1 MVAFSS
7 LGQLG
12 EYVANASPA
21 IELVDPGY
29 PLGQAPDINAE
40 NVLRNQP
47 SVRKVTGFIARN
59 VASIPLHLFERISDT
74 DRRRITDHPLAGP
87 LSTPAPKVTPFRF
100 WHDVM
105 MDYLLHDRYA
115 ILFGLGTAGDLTLK
129 RLPANRVRLIGT
141 GVDAVEKVRYTN
153 NRGERVDLDPAVC
166 IYDAG
171 YSPRGVNGLSPI
183 DTLRHLLAESAE
195 AVEYRRAVWRNG
207 ARVPQIIERPA
218 GATWTDPARDRFKS
232 DFANFRRGGGAEGGV
247 PILEDG
253 MQLKEVTSFRPK
265 DTNDLE
271 GRRLTDAE
279 VASAYFIA
287 PELVGA
293 REGTY
298 SNLDAF
304 RQMLYRDSLGPWI
317 TALEQAVN
325 IHLIPEFAAGRRLYT
340 EFNIEAKLRGSF
352 EEQAKVLQTSTGAP
366 WLTRNEARARANLH
380 AVDGGD
386 DLVVPLNVLIGGQ
399 ASPTDSAPPPK
410 SIDEALRDPEF
421 ADYVLRGL
429 RARGVPLPVLRED

>member
-12 EYVANASPA
+12 EWVVDHPA
-21 IELVDPGY
+21 GIELVDPGY

-59 VASIPLHLFERISDT
+59 VASIPLHLFERVSDT
-74 DRRRITDHPLAGP
+74 DRKRITDHPLAAP
-87 LSTPAPKVTPFRF
+87 MASPAPKVTAFRF

-105 MDYLLHDRYA
+105 MDWLLHDRYA
-115 ILFGLGTAGDLTLK
+115 IVVTLGDTGELTLK
-129 RLPANRVRLIGT
+129 RLPANRTRFI
-141 GVDAVEKVRYTN
+141 GVDNAAVEKVRYTTT
-153 NRGERVDLDPAVC
+153 RGERVDLDPGVC

-171 YSPRGVNGLSPI
+171 YAPRGANGLSPI
-183 DTLRHLLAESAE
+183 DTLRHLLAESSE
-195 AVEYRRAVWRNG
+195 AVEYRRAIWRNG
-207 ARVPQIIERPA
+207 ARIPQVIQRPS
-218 GATWTDPARDRFKS
+218 GATWTDQARERFKS
-232 DFANFRRGGGAEGGV
+232 DFANFRKGGGAEGGV
-247 PILEDG
+247 PVLEDG
-253 MQLKEVTSFRPK
+253 MEIKEVTSYRPR
-265 DTNDLE
+265 DTLDLE

-317 TALEQAVN
+317 TGLEQAVN
-325 IHLIPEFAAGRRLYT
+325 VHLVAEHAGTRRLYA
-340 EFNIEAKLRGSF
+340 EFALEAKLRGSF
-352 EEQAKVLQTSTGAP
+352 EEQAKVLQTSTGAA
-366 WLTRNEARARANLH
+366 WLTRNEARARANLP
-380 AVDGGD
+380 AVEGGD
-386 DLVVPLNVLIGGQ
+386 ELVVPLNVLIGGQ
-399 ASPTDSAPPPK
+399 ASPTDSAPDPK
-410 SIDEALRDPEF
+410 AVAAALRDPEF
-421 ADYVLRGL
+421 VDYVLAGL
-429 RARGVPLPVLRED
+429 RDRAAPPEGKD

>member
-1 MVAFSS
+1 MVAFST
-7 LGQLG
+7 LG
-12 EYVANASPA
+12 ELGEWMAGARPA

-59 VASIPLHLFERISDT
+59 VASIPLHLYERLSDT
-74 DRRRITDHPLAGP
+74 DRRRITDHPLSKP
-87 LSTPAPKVTPFRF
+87 LSSPRPKVTEFAF
-100 WHDVM
+100 WRDVM
-105 MDYLLHDRYA
+105 MDQLLHDRYV
-115 ILFGLGTAGDLTLK
+115 ITFTLDDDGDLVLT
-129 RLPANRVRLIGT
+129 RLPANRTRLVGGDLDI
-141 GVDAVEKVRYTN
+141 VEIRYTN
-153 NRGERVDLDPAVC
+153 TKGERVTLDPAIC

-171 YSPRGVNGLSPI
+171 YSPRGHNGLSPI
-183 DTLRHLLAESAE
+183 DTLRDLLAESTE

-207 ARVPQIIERPA
+207 ARVPQVIERPA
-218 GATWTDPARDRFKS
+218 GATWTDPARERFKA
-232 DFANFRRGGGAEGGV
+232 DMANFRRGGGAEGGIPV
-247 PILEDG
+247 LEDG
-253 MQLKEVTSFRPK
+253 MALKEVSSFKPR
-265 DTNDLE
+265 DTLDLE

-279 VASAYFIA
+279 VASAYHIA

-298 SNLDAF
+298 SNLEAF

-317 TALEQAVN
+317 TARDQALNV
-325 IHLIPEFAAGRRLYT
+325 HLVPEFAGGRRLYA
-340 EFNIEAKLRGSF
+340 ESNIEAKLRGSF
-352 EEQAKVLQTSTGAP
+352 EEQARVMQTSTGAP
-366 WLTRNEARARANLH
+366 WLTRNEARARANLP

-386 DLVVPLNVLIGGQ
+386 ELVVPLNVLIGGQ
-399 ASPTDSAPPPK
+399 ASPTDSAPK

-429 RARGVPLPVLRED
+429 RARSVLAAPRED